1 MNRALNIL
9 MVEDNEDDALLVLRE
24 LRKGG
29 RTVTSR
35 RVKTE
40 GDFRSALAAE
50 KWDAII
56 ADYSMPK
63 FSGLAALELL
73 HKTGLDLP
81 FILVSG
87 TIGEEIAVE
96 GMKAGVHDYLLKDKL
111 GRLGPAVDR
120 EVREAKERSE
130 HRRAE
135 QALQSIHKA
144 TANVVGED
152 FFRLL
157 VTELANVL
165 GMRYALVGELEAE
178 NPPRIRTVAACD
190 SGRIVENFEY
200 DLADTP
206 CAKAMESGL
215 CFYPSGVASAFP
227 KDLLRA
233 KMGVEGYLGVPI
245 SSSSGQ
251 VVGLVVV
258 LHDQPMDD
266 TTHARSLLAIFAS
279 RAGAELERLKAE
291 KDRAALQAR
300 LFQSQKLEAIG
311 TLAGGIAHDF
321 NNILAGIVLFAE
333 LASQDSA
340 DNPAVQESLQG
351 ILDASGRA
359 RDLVKQILTFSR
371 QEEQNRAEMLIQP
384 VIKEAL
390 KFLRA
395 SLPPMIEMQTDID
408 HNASPVFADPTQ
420 IHQLIVNLCT
430 NASHDMKEHGGIL
443 RVELCGLLVTAADA
457 NAIPQ
462 LKEGPSVRLTVTDS
476 GCGIGPEILG
486 RIFEPFFTTKGPGE
500 GTGLGLSVVHGIVR
514 THGGAVT
521 VKSVVG
527 KGTTFHVYLP
537 AVQAKP
543 DPTKSVHEK
552 SVPGRGQDL
561 LVVDDESTLINLTRR
576 LLERLGYRVTGFSS
590 PTEALAEFQANPRRF
605 DAIITDYAMSGMT
618 GLDLARS
625 VRLIRPEIPI
635 ILTSG
640 HLSPQDNER
649 ANKIGISAFLPKPTN
664 MEDLAGEL
672 GKIFRER

>member
-1 MNRALNIL
+1 MNIL
-9 MVEDNEDDALLVLRE
+9 MVEDNEDDVLLVLRE

-29 RTVTSR
+29 RAVTSR
-35 RVKTE
+35 RVETE
-40 GDFRSALAAE
+40 ADFRSALAAE

-63 FSGLAALELL
+63 FSGLAALDLL
-73 HKTGLDLP
+73 KKAGLDLP

-87 TIGEEIAVE
+87 TIGEDIAVE

-130 HRRAE
+130 RRRAE
-135 QALQSIHKA
+135 QALQSILKG

-152 FFRLL
+152 FFHFL
-157 VTELANVL
+157 VTELASVL
-165 GMRYALVGELEAE
+165 GMRYALVGEVVAE

-190 SGRIVENFEY
+190 SGKIVENFEY

-206 CAKAMESGL
+206 CANAMESGL
-215 CFYPSGVASAFP
+215 CFYPSGVVRAFP
-227 KDLLRA
+227 KDLLLA

-245 SSSSGQ
+245 ASSSGQ
-251 VVGLVVV
+251 VIGLVVV
-258 LHDQPMDD
+258 LHDQPMEDSPL
-266 TTHARSLLAIFAS
+266 ARSLLTIFAS

-291 KDRAALQAR
+291 KDRAALQAQ

-333 LASQDSA
+333 LASQDSQ
-340 DNPAVQESLQG
+340 DNPDVQESLQG

-395 SLPPMIEMQTDID
+395 SLPPMIEMQSEID
-408 HNASPVFADPTQ
+408 PTTAPVLADPTQ
-420 IHQLIVNLCT
+420 IHQVIVNLCT
-430 NASHDMKEHGGIL
+430 NAGHAMKLHGGIL
-443 RVELCGLLVTAADA
+443 RVGLKDLLITPADSR
-457 NAIPQ
+457 AIPQ
-462 LKEGPSVRLTVTDS
+462 LKEGPYVHITVTDS
-476 GCGIGPEILG
+476 GCGISPEVLG

-500 GTGLGLSVVHGIVR
+500 GTGLGLSVVHGIAS
-514 THGGAVT
+514 THGGTVT
-521 VKSVVG
+521 VESAVG
-527 KGTTFHVYLP
+527 KGTAFHVYLP
-537 AVQAKP
+537 AVRRAAVVAKP
-543 DPTKSVHEK
+543 VSEK
-552 SVPGRGQDL
+552 AAPGSGQNL
-561 LVVDDESTLINLTRR
+561 MVIDDEKTLINLTRR
-576 LLERLGYRVTGFSS
+576 LLDRLGYRVTGFTS

-605 DAIITDYAMSGMT
+605 DAVVTDYAMSGMT
-618 GLDLARS
+618 GLDLARA
-625 VRLIRPEIPI
+625 VRLVRPEIPI

-640 HLSPQDNER
+640 HVSPEEAAR
-649 ANKIGISAFLPKPTN
+649 ANENGIAAFLPKPTN
-664 MEDLAGEL
+664 MEDLVGAL
-672 GKIFRER
+672 GKIFSER